1 MKKVSVILTTY
12 NSEYQIQEVIDSI
25 YNQQGK
31 GKLFEIELIVVD
43 DCSTD
48 STQKIL
54 SKNDIDFSTT
64 SKNSGGPNRG
74 RNIGLKQCTG
84 DFICIMDHDDISL
97 MMKDFKNRFF

>member
-54 SKNDIDFSTT
+54 
-64 SKNSGGPNRG
+64 
-74 RNIGLKQCTG
+74 
-84 DFICIMDHDDISL
+84 
-97 MMKDFKNRFF
+97 